1 MLTDDFQRIFR
12 ANTKNIVCTEFLK
25 SSAESSG
32 SDDLFHSGKGERN
45 KETDE
50 KE

>member
-1 MLTDDFQRIFR
+1 MKD
-12 ANTKNIVCTEFLK
+12 IVRVEFLK

-45 KETDE
+45 KETNE

>member
-1 MLTDDFQRIFR
+1 M
-12 ANTKNIVCTEFLK
+12 KNIVRVEFLK

-32 SDDLFHSGKGERN
+32 SDDLFCSGKGKRN
-45 KETDE
+45 SETNE